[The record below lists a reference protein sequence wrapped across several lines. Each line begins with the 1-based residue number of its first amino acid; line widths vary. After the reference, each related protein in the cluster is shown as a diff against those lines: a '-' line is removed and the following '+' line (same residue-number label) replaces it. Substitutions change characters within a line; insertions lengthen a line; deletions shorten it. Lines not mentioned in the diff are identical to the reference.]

1 MSQSSGKML
10 ISALFGALCLTFAGI
25 AVAPWLI
32 DPLDYLAP
40 GDGVAAPEIRIRT
53 EGLATLEAPAFDSLA
68 IIVERPLFTATRRP
82 APDLEPMPVAAAVA
96 AKPLDKSLILGRYKL
111 TGIVVS
117 PGLRLVFV
125 TEPGSRRTTAVALG
139 KELDGWL
146 VSEVEQ
152 HVIVLESN
160 GRRKVIRIGED
171 ATIEI
176 TTE

>member
-1 MSQSSGKML
+1 MGKML
-10 ISALFGALCLTFAGI
+10 ISALFGGLCLTFAGI

-40 GDGVAAPEIRIRT
+40 GGGGAAAPDIEIRTVRP
-53 EGLATLEAPAFDSLA
+53 ATLEAPAFDSLA

-82 APDLEPMPVAAAVA
+82 APDIEPTPVAATA
-96 AKPLDKSLILGRYKL
+96 AKPPDKSLILGRYKL

-117 PGLRLVFV
+117 PGLRMVLV

-139 KELDGWL
+139 AELDGWL

-152 HVIVLESN
+152 HLIVLESN

-171 ATIEI
+171 AAIEI
-176 TTE
+176 ISE